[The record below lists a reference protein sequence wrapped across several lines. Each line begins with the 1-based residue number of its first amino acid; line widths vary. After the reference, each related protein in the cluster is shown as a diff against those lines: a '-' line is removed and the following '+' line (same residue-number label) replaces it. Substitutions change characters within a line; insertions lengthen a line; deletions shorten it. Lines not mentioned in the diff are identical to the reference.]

1 MSNNGDN
8 DKSRF
13 ANRDKYEE
21 FFHLLFLQSEKGVW
35 LAQFDKPMP
44 INIPIEQQ
52 EEHLMKHSYLSD
64 CNIAFVKMY
73 GYEDP
78 KEMIGARF
86 PQLFDNAESANLENL
101 RLFLRSNY
109 KINQVETCEIGKNI
123 TQKYFL
129 NDVIG
134 VVEDG
139 YLVRVWGL
147 QEEITAERF
156 RRKVLN
162 RLTPQQCEILKLTAE
177 GKTVKEIA
185 DKLGISTRT
194 VESLRKCIKDT
205 FELESIPQLIAFAVK
220 NGIHTLQ
227 N

>member
-1 MSNNGDN
+1 
-8 DKSRF
+8 
-13 ANRDKYEE
+13 
-21 FFHLLFLQSEKGVW
+21 
-35 LAQFDKPMP
+35 
-44 INIPIEQQ
+44 
-52 EEHLMKHSYLSD
+52 
-64 CNIAFVKMY
+64 
-73 GYEDP
+73 
-78 KEMIGARF
+78 
-86 PQLFDNAESANLENL
+86 
-101 RLFLRSNY
+101 
-109 KINQVETCEIGKNI
+109 
-123 TQKYFL
+123 
-129 NDVIG
+129 
-134 VVEDG
+134 
-139 YLVRVWGL
+139 L

-162 RLTPQQCEILKLTAE
+162 RLTPQQCEILKLTAK

>member
-21 FFHLLFLQSEKGVW
+21 FFRLLFLQSEKGVW

-52 EEHLMKHSYLSD
+52 EEHLMKHAYLSD

-86 PQLFDNAESANLENL
+86 PQLFDNAEAANLENL
-101 RLFLRSNY
+101 RLFLRSDY
-109 KINQVETCEIGKNI
+109 RINQVETCEIGKNI

-194 VESLRKCIKDT
+194 VESLRKCIKDEFDT
-205 FELESIPQLIAFAVK
+205 ESIPELVALAIKFGIEIRK
-220 NGIHTLQ
+220 N
-227 N
+227 